1 MLWLHEYVSPY
12 LRAGFGLSPVEIKE
26 KKGDIDTV
34 GLSENNFS
42 VSQGKNLE
50 KKKIYIEREK
60 LEAEKLQEKLR
71 NNLKY
76 ILSLFVLSIITF
88 HTIDKSFKL
97 VCNTKSNQS
106 CEPEI

>member
-12 LRAGFGLSPVEIKE
+12 LQAGFGLSPVEIKE

-50 KKKIYIEREK
+50 KKIYRERKTRGRKTTRKTTEQLKIHFVTFCAQY
-60 LEAEKLQEKLR
+60 
-71 NNLKY
+71 NNN
-76 ILSLFVLSIITF
+76 IPHHRQVI
-88 HTIDKSFKL
+88 
-97 VCNTKSNQS
+97 
-106 CEPEI
+106 